1 MTTSLQ
7 KWQNHISH
15 QRALS
20 ITGAALSGIN
30 KPLTPLRL
38 SGTDG
43 INQLFDYRLTLQT
56 SDRVGVGAGVG
67 ADLDLDSVIGKEIT
81 CTIEL
86 EGRGS
91 LHHRSDRAATHNG
104 QSAGQHRIRG

>member
-20 ITGAALSGIN
+20 ITGAALSGIS
-30 KPLTPLRL
+30 KSLTPLRL

-56 SDRVGVGAGVG
+56 PVEAI
-67 ADLDLDSVIGKEIT
+67 L
-81 CTIEL
+81 
-86 EGRGS
+86 
-91 LHHRSDRAATHNG
+91 AALNDYAFVVDKRLIDTYG
-104 QSAGQHRIRG
+104 I